1 MQLLHFHYYL
11 RLNKSN
17 GNFTAVEKKNNVYF
31 TLIIIG
37 FHNTNMQMGEYY
49 ENEHGRF

>member
-1 MQLLHFHYYL
+1 MGILLQL
-11 RLNKSN
+11 K
-17 GNFTAVEKKNNVYF
+17 KKNNVYF

-49 ENEHGRF
+49 ENEHSVLKYTKIIFFNIIS